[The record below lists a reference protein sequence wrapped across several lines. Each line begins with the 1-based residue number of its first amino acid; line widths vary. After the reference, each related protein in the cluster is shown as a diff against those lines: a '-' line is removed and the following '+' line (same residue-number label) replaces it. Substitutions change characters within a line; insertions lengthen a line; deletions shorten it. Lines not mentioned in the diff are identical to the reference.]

1 VQATLTGAFSSGDQF
16 GMSVDL
22 VSNAGGTVTLVAGYD
37 FGSYLNDYGGV
48 LLLHIV
54 SPSPPSP
61 PPSPPPAPAVQNLT
75 NDGTAQA
82 LNSGGSSSAVGG
94 LVGGIVGGLLV
105 LLVVAYFFYRR
116 RQGAKRHPS
125 RASDENGIAI
135 QALPAPVWVS
145 GQPAHDAFPTCAS
158 MTQASAL
165 SSALSPM
172 SDRGM
177 SAREEPSTRPAVSTS
192 FHDVFV
198 AMPKGEGG
206 SDKKEPEPTVADPSE
221 GKKDAGPSDTKG
233 GEPSTSSAPVQP
245 AAAAPRFEEGS
256 LDAPMVEYTRI

>member
-1 VQATLTGAFSSGDQF
+1 
-16 GMSVDL
+16 
-22 VSNAGGTVTLVAGYD
+22 
-37 FGSYLNDYGGV
+37 
-48 LLLHIV
+48 
-54 SPSPPSP
+54 
-61 PPSPPPAPAVQNLT
+61 VQNLT

-206 SDKKEPEPTVADPSE
+206 SDTKEPEPTVADPSE